1 MTRGKAVE
9 RGAMAGAFSV
19 LLGLARRMALALV
32 VSVAVSLIP
41 GLARAGEVRAT
52 PVDAPEIERGGIGPL
67 PTLPVTYQVEKLGW
81 WTLAY
86 PASARERVRPL
97 VEKADAWKA
106 QLAADFGQDVL
117 AQPIEVRI
125 ARSWDDMATL
135 VPRGVGVPA
144 YAAGVTYG
152 SLRLVVL
159 TLTEPSGGEAT
170 DLETV
175 FRHELSHVA
184 LEDALTVAGDGTS
197 GGSSERGTMRSHV
210 PRWFNE
216 GLAVHESGEL
226 AWLRMRTLWDAT
238 LFRQLLPFS
247 DLDRAFASGQG
258 RVDLAYAESADIVA
272 FLLRGKERQRFVS
285 LIERLRG
292 GEPFDHALGDA
303 YGTDVRKLEY
313 EWREECAK
321 RNTFAPM
328 LASGSFVWV
337 VAFGAL
343 VVGYQRRKRATQ
355 ATLARWEKEEALS
368 ALPASVA
375 REDEPPFTDPARALA
390 GLPKIEHDGDWH
402 TLH

>member
-1 MTRGKAVE
+1 V
-9 RGAMAGAFSV
+9 
-19 LLGLARRMALALV
+19 GLAARVALALTLCFAFAL
-32 VSVAVSLIP
+32 SFLP
-41 GLARAGEVRAT
+41 GVARADEARAT
-52 PVDAPEIERGGIGPL
+52 PVDAPEIERDGIGPL
-67 PTLPVTYQVEKLGW
+67 PALPVTYQVEKLGW

-97 VEKADAWKA
+97 VDKADAWKA
-106 QLAADFGQDVL
+106 ELAADFGQDVL
-117 AQPIEVRI
+117 TQPIEVRI
-125 ARSWDDMATL
+125 AHSWDDMTTL

-152 SLRLVVL
+152 SLRLVIL
-159 TLTEPSGGEAT
+159 TLTEPTGGEAT

-184 LEDALTVAGDGTS
+184 LEDALTVPSDGAS
-197 GGSSERGTMRSHV
+197 LGSSGAAMGGTMPSYV

-247 DLDRAFASGQG
+247 DLDRAFGSSQG
-258 RVDLAYAESADIVA
+258 RVDLAYAESADIVQ

-285 LIERLRG
+285 LIERLRSG
-292 GEPFDHALGDA
+292 APFDHALGDA

-337 VAFGAL
+337 IAFGAL

-355 ATLARWEKEEALS
+355 ATLARWEKEEVLLTA
-368 ALPASVA
+368 PVVA
-375 REDEPPFTDPARALA
+375 THEDEPPFTDPAQALA